1 MKTPVYKRLA
11 KLVLRYWT
19 YLLASSIAAL
29 AFVILNSFSI
39 WLTASLVNN
48 ILTDFDSISKEQIAW
63 SYADQLTLNERFKY
77 IANQL
82 ILQDSQLA
90 SLRRLC
96 LIIFSVFLFKNIFLY
111 IKNILVSYVQFS
123 LIVRVRNKLYR
134 HIHTLSM
141 SYFNRKKSGELA
153 SVMMNDVNV
162 MQNAFTTT
170 FQKLL
175 VEPLNI
181 LFFGAILFII
191 DWKLSLV
198 ALLTLPL
205 AGFLYIS
212 VGVSIRRKSKRI
224 QEKIASIMHIL
235 TEALYSIR
243 VIKAFA
249 TKHHEIQK
257 FEKEGNRYFHLLFR
271 RAKLNNLATPI
282 NEIIGVLIG
291 VILLWYGGM
300 QVIQSET
307 LTSEDFLR
315 FILVLFAML
324 APIKTLGTVNITI
337 QNSLAAAE
345 RVFLVLDSKPDIN
358 DKPNAKEIESFSE
371 EIKFDNVSFDYGGK
385 SATVLKNISFSIRK
399 GSVVALVGSS
409 GSGKSTIADLI
420 PRFYD
425 TTSGS
430 VKIDG
435 EDIRGFKILNLRKMM
450 GIVSQEVIL
459 FNDTVRNNI
468 SYGQPETKESDIIS
482 AAKSANAMEFIDSF
496 PEGLDT
502 LIGERGVKLSG
513 GQRQRLSLARAI
525 IKNPPVLILDEA
537 TSSLDSE
544 SEKLVQKA
552 IEQLM
557 KDRTVLVIA
566 HRLSTVKNA
575 DNIVVLEKGEIV
587 EMGKHETLIKKR
599 QTYHKLYT
607 NQFEIINGYQ

>member
-11 KLVLRYWT
+11 KLVLRYWP
-19 YLLASSIAAL
+19 YLLASSVAAL
-29 AFVILNSFSI
+29 AFVMLNSFSI

-48 ILTDFDSISKEQIAW
+48 ILTDFDSISKEHIAW
-63 SYADQLTLNERFKY
+63 SHADQLTLNERIKY

-82 ILQDSQLA
+82 ILQDSQLD

-123 LIVRVRNKLYR
+123 LIVRIRNRLYR
-134 HIHTLSM
+134 HIHALSM

-205 AGFLYIS
+205 AGFLYVS

-249 TKHHEIQK
+249 TKDHEIQK
-257 FEKEGNRYFHLLFR
+257 FETEGNRYFHLLFR

-300 QVIQSET
+300 QVIQTET

-345 RVFLVLDSKPDIN
+345 RVFKVIDSKPDIN
-358 DKPNAKEIESFSE
+358 DKPDAKEIESFSE
-371 EIKFDNVSFDYGGK
+371 EIRFDNVSFDYGEE
-385 SATVLKNISFSIRK
+385 SAPVLKKISFSISK

-409 GSGKSTIADLI
+409 GAGKSTIADLI

-430 VKIDG
+430 LKIDG
-435 EDIRGFKILNLRKMM
+435 EDIREYKLSNLRKMM

-459 FNDTVRNNI
+459 FNDTVKNNI

-482 AAKSANAMEFIDSF
+482 AAKSANAMEFIDSL

-502 LIGERGVKLSG
+502 VIGERGIKLSG
-513 GQRQRLSLARAI
+513 GQKQRLSIARAI

-544 SEKLVQKA
+544 SEKLVQQA

-557 KDRTVLVIA
+557 KDRTVLIIA
-566 HRLSTVKNA
+566 HRLSTVRNA
-575 DNIVVLEKGEIV
+575 DEIVVLEKGQVV
-587 EMGKHETLIKKR
+587 EMGNHETLIKKG

-607 NQFEIINGYQ
+607 NQFENN

>member
-11 KLVLRYWT
+11 KLVLRYWP
-19 YLLASSIAAL
+19 YLLGSSLAAL
-29 AFVILNSFSI
+29 VFVTLNSFSI

-48 ILTDFDSISKEQIAW
+48 ILNDFDSISMEQLAW
-63 SYADQLTLNERFKY
+63 AQADQLTLNERLKY

-96 LIIFSVFLFKNIFLY
+96 LIIFGVFLFKNIFLY

-123 LIVRVRNKLYR
+123 LIVRIRNMLYG

-141 SYFNRKKSGELA
+141 SYFNRKKSGELT
-153 SVMMNDVNV
+153 SIMMNDVNV
-162 MQNAFTTT
+162 MQDAFTTT

-181 LFFGAILFII
+181 LFFGTILFII

-205 AGFLYIS
+205 AGFLYVS

-235 TEALYSIR
+235 TEVLYSIR
-243 VIKAFA
+243 VIKAFV
-249 TKHHEIQK
+249 TKRYEIQK

-271 RAKLNNLATPI
+271 RAKLDNLATPI

-291 VILLWYGGM
+291 VVLLWYGGM
-300 QVIQSET
+300 QVIQTET

-345 RVFLVLDSKPDIN
+345 RVFNILDSKPDIN
-358 DKPNAKEIESFSE
+358 DKPDAKEIESFSE
-371 EIKFDNVSFDYGGK
+371 EIRFDNVSFDYGEE
-385 SATVLKNISFSIRK
+385 SAPVLKNVSFSISK

-409 GSGKSTIADLI
+409 GAGKSTIADLI

-425 TTSGS
+425 TTSGY

-435 EDIRGFKILNLRKMM
+435 EDIREIKLESLRRMM
-450 GIVSQEVIL
+450 GIVSQEIIL
-459 FNDTVRNNI
+459 FNDTVKQNI
-468 SYGQPETKESDIIS
+468 AYGQEEIKDSNIIS
-482 AAKSANAMEFIDSF
+482 AAKAANAMEFIEELPNGF
-496 PEGLDT
+496 DT
-502 LIGERGVKLSG
+502 IIGERGVKISG
-513 GQRQRLSLARAI
+513 GQKQRLSIARAI
-525 IKNPPVLILDEA
+525 IKNPSLLILDEA
-537 TSSLDSE
+537 TSSLDTE
-544 SEKLVQKA
+544 SEKLVQEA
-552 IEQLM
+552 IEKLM

-575 DNIVVLEKGEIV
+575 DNIIVLEQGKIIEKGNHV
-587 EMGKHETLIKKR
+587 ELIDKKGKYSE
-599 QTYHKLYT
+599 LYAV
-607 NQFEIINGYQ
+607 QFQNERKN

>member
-11 KLVLRYWT
+11 KLVLRYWP
-19 YLLASSIAAL
+19 YLLASSVAAL
-29 AFVILNSFSI
+29 AFVMLNSFSI

-63 SYADQLTLNERFKY
+63 SHADQLTLNERIKY

-82 ILQDSQLA
+82 ILQGSQLD

-123 LIVRVRNKLYR
+123 LIVRIRNSLYR
-134 HIHTLSM
+134 HIHALSM

-205 AGFLYIS
+205 AGFLYVS

-249 TKHHEIQK
+249 TKDHEIQK
-257 FEKEGNRYFHLLFR
+257 FETEGNRYFHLLFR

-300 QVIQSET
+300 QVIQMET

-345 RVFLVLDSKPDIN
+345 RVFKVIDSKPDIN
-358 DKPNAKEIESFSE
+358 DKPDAKEIESFSE
-371 EIKFDNVSFDYGGK
+371 EIRFDNVSFDYGEK
-385 SATVLKNISFSIRK
+385 SVPVLKNVSFSISK

-409 GSGKSTIADLI
+409 GAGKSTIADLI

-430 VKIDG
+430 VNIDG
-435 EDIRGFKILNLRKMM
+435 EDIREYKLSNLRKMM

-459 FNDTVRNNI
+459 FNDTVKNNI
-468 SYGQPETKESDIIS
+468 SYGQPETKETDIIS
-482 AAKSANAMEFIDSF
+482 AAKSANAMEFIDSL

-502 LIGERGVKLSG
+502 VIGERGIKLSG
-513 GQRQRLSLARAI
+513 GQKQRLSIARAI
-525 IKNPPVLILDEA
+525 IKNPSVLILDEA

-544 SEKLVQKA
+544 SEKLVQQA

-575 DNIVVLEKGEIV
+575 DEIIVLEKGQVV
-587 EMGKHETLIKKR
+587 EMGNHETLIKKG

-607 NQFEIINGYQ
+607 NQFENN

>member
-11 KLVLRYWT
+11 KLVLRYWP
-19 YLLASSIAAL
+19 YLLGSSLAAL
-29 AFVILNSFSI
+29 VFVTLNSFSI

-48 ILTDFDSISKEQIAW
+48 ILNDFDSISMEQLAW
-63 SYADQLTLNERFKY
+63 AQADQLTLNERLKY

-96 LIIFSVFLFKNIFLY
+96 LIIFGVFLFKNIFLY

-123 LIVRVRNKLYR
+123 LIVRIRNMLYG

-141 SYFNRKKSGELA
+141 SYFNRKKSGELT
-153 SVMMNDVNV
+153 SIMMNDVNV
-162 MQNAFTTT
+162 MQDAFTTT

-181 LFFGAILFII
+181 LFFGTILFII

-205 AGFLYIS
+205 AGFLYVS

-235 TEALYSIR
+235 TEVLYSIR
-243 VIKAFA
+243 VIKAFV
-249 TKHHEIQK
+249 TKRYEIQK

-271 RAKLNNLATPI
+271 RAKLDNLATPI

-291 VILLWYGGM
+291 VVLLWYGGM
-300 QVIQSET
+300 QVIQTET

-345 RVFLVLDSKPDIN
+345 RVFNILDSKPDIN
-358 DKPNAKEIESFSE
+358 DKPDAKEIESFSE
-371 EIKFDNVSFDYGGK
+371 EIRFDNVSFDYGEE
-385 SATVLKNISFSIRK
+385 SVPVLKNVSFSISK
-399 GSVVALVGSS
+399 GSVVALVGAS
-409 GSGKSTIADLI
+409 GAGKSTIADLI

-425 TTSGS
+425 TTSGY

-435 EDIRGFKILNLRKMM
+435 EDIREIKLESLRRMM
-450 GIVSQEVIL
+450 GVVSQEIIL
-459 FNDTVRNNI
+459 FNDTVKQNI
-468 SYGQPETKESDIIS
+468 AYGQEEIKDSNIIS
-482 AAKSANAMEFIDSF
+482 AAKAANAMEFIEELPNGF
-496 PEGLDT
+496 DT
-502 LIGERGVKLSG
+502 IIGERGVKISG
-513 GQRQRLSLARAI
+513 GQKQRLSIARAI
-525 IKNPPVLILDEA
+525 IKNPSLLILDEA
-537 TSSLDSE
+537 TSSLDTE
-544 SEKLVQKA
+544 SEKLVQEA
-552 IEQLM
+552 IEKLM

-575 DNIVVLEKGEIV
+575 DNIIVLEQGKIIEKGNHV
-587 EMGKHETLIKKR
+587 ELIDKKGKYSE
-599 QTYHKLYT
+599 LYAV
-607 NQFEIINGYQ
+607 QFQNEGKN

>member
-11 KLVLRYWT
+11 KLVLRYWP
-19 YLLASSIAAL
+19 YLLASSVAAL
-29 AFVILNSFSI
+29 AFVMLNSFSI

-63 SYADQLTLNERFKY
+63 SHADQLTLNGRIKY
-77 IANQL
+77 ITNQL
-82 ILQDSQLA
+82 ILQDSQLD

-123 LIVRVRNKLYR
+123 LIVRIRNRLYR

-141 SYFNRKKSGELA
+141 SYFNREKSGELA

-205 AGFLYIS
+205 AGFLYVS

-249 TKHHEIQK
+249 TKDHEIQK
-257 FEKEGNRYFHLLFR
+257 FETEGNRYFHLLFR

-300 QVIQSET
+300 QVIQTET
-307 LTSEDFLR
+307 LPSEDFLR

-345 RVFLVLDSKPDIN
+345 RVFKVIDSKPDIN
-358 DKPNAKEIESFSE
+358 DKPDAKEIESFSE
-371 EIKFDNVSFDYGGK
+371 EIRFDNVSFDYGEK
-385 SATVLKNISFSIRK
+385 SVPVLKNVSFSISK
-399 GSVVALVGSS
+399 GSVVALVGRS

-430 VKIDG
+430 LKIDG
-435 EDIRGFKILNLRKMM
+435 EDIREYKLSNLRKMM

-459 FNDTVRNNI
+459 FNDTVKNNI
-468 SYGQPETKESDIIS
+468 SYGQPETKETDIIS
-482 AAKSANAMEFIDSF
+482 AAKSANAMEFIDSL

-502 LIGERGVKLSG
+502 VIGERGIKLSG
-513 GQRQRLSLARAI
+513 GQKQRLSIARAI

-544 SEKLVQKA
+544 SEKLVQQA

-557 KDRTVLVIA
+557 KDRTVLIIA
-566 HRLSTVKNA
+566 HRLSTVRNA
-575 DNIVVLEKGEIV
+575 DEIVVLEKGQVV
-587 EMGKHETLIKKR
+587 EMGNHETLIKKG

-607 NQFEIINGYQ
+607 NQFENN

>member
-1 MKTPVYKRLA
+1 LA
-11 KLVLRYWT
+11 KLVLRYWP
-19 YLLASSIAAL
+19 YLLGSSLAAL
-29 AFVILNSFSI
+29 VFVTLNSFSI

-48 ILTDFDSISKEQIAW
+48 ILNDFDSISREQLAW
-63 SYADQLTLNERFKY
+63 AQADQLTLNERLKY

-96 LIIFSVFLFKNIFLY
+96 LIIFGVFLFKNIFLY

-123 LIVRVRNKLYR
+123 LIVRIRNMLYG

-141 SYFNRKKSGELA
+141 SYFNRKKSGELT
-153 SVMMNDVNV
+153 SIMMNDVNV
-162 MQNAFTTT
+162 MQDAFTTT

-181 LFFGAILFII
+181 LFFGTILFII
-191 DWKLSLV
+191 DWKLPLV

-205 AGFLYIS
+205 AGFLYVS

-235 TEALYSIR
+235 TEVLYSIR
-243 VIKAFA
+243 VIKAFV
-249 TKHHEIQK
+249 TKRYEIQK

-271 RAKLNNLATPI
+271 RAKLDNLATPI

-291 VILLWYGGM
+291 VVLLWYGGM
-300 QVIQSET
+300 QVIQTET

-345 RVFLVLDSKPDIN
+345 RVFNILDSKPDIN
-358 DKPNAKEIESFSE
+358 DKPDAKEIESFSE
-371 EIKFDNVSFDYGGK
+371 EIRFDNVSFDYGEE
-385 SATVLKNISFSIRK
+385 SAPVLKNVSFSISK

-409 GSGKSTIADLI
+409 GAGKSTIADLI

-425 TTSGS
+425 TTSGY

-435 EDIRGFKILNLRKMM
+435 EDIREIKLESLRRMM
-450 GIVSQEVIL
+450 GIVSQEIIL
-459 FNDTVRNNI
+459 FNDTVKQNI
-468 SYGQPETKESDIIS
+468 AYGQEEIKDSNIIS
-482 AAKSANAMEFIDSF
+482 AAKAANAMEFIEEL
-496 PEGLDT
+496 PNGLDT
-502 LIGERGVKLSG
+502 IIGERGVKISG
-513 GQRQRLSLARAI
+513 GQKQRLSIARAI
-525 IKNPPVLILDEA
+525 IKNPPLLILDEA
-537 TSSLDSE
+537 TSSLDTE
-544 SEKLVQKA
+544 SEKLVQEA
-552 IEQLM
+552 IEKLM

-575 DNIVVLEKGEIV
+575 DNIIVLEQGKIIEKGNHV
-587 EMGKHETLIKKR
+587 ELIDKKGKYSE
-599 QTYHKLYT
+599 LYAV
-607 NQFEIINGYQ
+607 QFQNERKN

>member
-11 KLVLRYWT
+11 KLVLWYWP
-19 YLLASSIAAL
+19 YLLGSSVAAL
-29 AFVILNSFSI
+29 VFVTLNSFSI

-48 ILTDFDSISKEQIAW
+48 ILNDFDSISREQLAW
-63 SYADQLTLNERFKY
+63 VQADQLTLNERLKY

-96 LIIFSVFLFKNIFLY
+96 LIIFGVFLFKNIFLY

-123 LIVRVRNKLYR
+123 LIVRIRNMLYG

-141 SYFNRKKSGELA
+141 SYFNRKKSGELT
-153 SVMMNDVNV
+153 SIMMNDVNV
-162 MQNAFTTT
+162 MQDAFTTT
-170 FQKLL
+170 FKRIL

-181 LFFGAILFII
+181 LFFGTMLFII

-205 AGFLYIS
+205 AGFLYVS

-235 TEALYSIR
+235 TEVLYSIR
-243 VIKAFA
+243 VIKAFV
-249 TKHHEIQK
+249 TKRYEIQK

-271 RAKLNNLATPI
+271 RAKLDNLATPI

-291 VILLWYGGM
+291 VVLLWYGGM
-300 QVIQSET
+300 QVIQTET

-345 RVFLVLDSKPDIN
+345 RVFNILDSKPDIN
-358 DKPNAKEIESFSE
+358 DKPDAKGIESFSE
-371 EIKFDNVSFDYGGK
+371 EIRFDNVSFDYGEE
-385 SATVLKNISFSIRK
+385 SAPVLKNVSFSISK
-399 GSVVALVGSS
+399 GSVVALVGAS
-409 GSGKSTIADLI
+409 GAGKSTIADLI

-435 EDIRGFKILNLRKMM
+435 NDIKEFKISSLRKML
-450 GIVSQEVIL
+450 GIVSQDVIL

-468 SYGQPETKESDIIS
+468 SYGQPELKESNIIS
-482 AAKSANAMEFIDSF
+482 AAKSSNAIEFIDSF

-502 LIGERGVKLSG
+502 VIGEKGVTLSG
-513 GQRQRLSLARAI
+513 GQKQRLSIARAI

-537 TSSLDSE
+537 TSSLDTE
-544 SEKLVQKA
+544 SEKLVQQA

-566 HRLSTVKNA
+566 HRLSTVVNA
-575 DNIVVLEKGEIV
+575 DKIVVLKDGKIV
-587 EMGKHETLIKKR
+587 EIGTHNELLR
-599 QTYHKLYT
+599 QKGQYRKLYDI
-607 NQFEIINGYQ
+607 QFNK

>member
-11 KLVLRYWT
+11 KLVLRYWP
-19 YLLASSIAAL
+19 YLLGSSLAAL
-29 AFVILNSFSI
+29 VFVTLNSFSI

-48 ILTDFDSISKEQIAW
+48 ILNDFDSISREQLAW
-63 SYADQLTLNERFKY
+63 AQADQLTLNERLKY

-96 LIIFSVFLFKNIFLY
+96 LIIFGVFLFKNIFLY

-123 LIVRVRNKLYR
+123 LIVRIRNMLYG

-141 SYFNRKKSGELA
+141 SYFNRKKSGELT
-153 SVMMNDVNV
+153 SIMMNDVNV
-162 MQNAFTTT
+162 MQDAFTTT

-181 LFFGAILFII
+181 LFFGTILFII

-205 AGFLYIS
+205 AGFLYVS

-235 TEALYSIR
+235 TEVLYSIR
-243 VIKAFA
+243 VIKAFV
-249 TKHHEIQK
+249 TKRYEIQK

-271 RAKLNNLATPI
+271 RAKLDNLATPI

-291 VILLWYGGM
+291 VVLLWYGGM
-300 QVIQSET
+300 QVIQTET

-315 FILVLFAML
+315 FILILFAML
-324 APIKTLGTVNITI
+324 APIKALGMVNITI

-345 RVFLVLDSKPDIN
+345 RVFNILDSKPDVN
-358 DKPNAKEIESFSE
+358 DKPDAKEIESFSE
-371 EIKFDNVSFDYGGK
+371 EIRFDNVSFDYGEE
-385 SATVLKNISFSIRK
+385 SAPVLKNVSFSISK
-399 GSVVALVGSS
+399 GSVVALVGAS
-409 GSGKSTIADLI
+409 GAGKSTIADLI

-425 TTSGS
+425 TTSGY

-435 EDIRGFKILNLRKMM
+435 EDIREIKLESLRRMM
-450 GIVSQEVIL
+450 GIVSQEIIL
-459 FNDTVRNNI
+459 FNDTVKQNI
-468 SYGQPETKESDIIS
+468 AYGQEEIKDSNIIS
-482 AAKSANAMEFIDSF
+482 AAKAANAMGFIEEL
-496 PEGLDT
+496 PNGLDT
-502 LIGERGVKLSG
+502 IIGERGVKISG
-513 GQRQRLSLARAI
+513 GQKQRLSIARAI
-525 IKNPPVLILDEA
+525 IKNPPLLILDEA
-537 TSSLDSE
+537 TSSLDTE
-544 SEKLVQKA
+544 SEKLVQEA
-552 IEQLM
+552 IEKLM

-575 DNIVVLEKGEIV
+575 DNIIVLEQGKIIEKGNHV
-587 EMGKHETLIKKR
+587 ELIDKKGKYSE
-599 QTYHKLYT
+599 LYAV
-607 NQFEIINGYQ
+607 QFQNERKN

>member
-11 KLVLRYWT
+11 KLVLRYWP
-19 YLLASSIAAL
+19 YLLASSVAAL
-29 AFVILNSFSI
+29 AFVMLNSFSI

-48 ILTDFDSISKEQIAW
+48 ILTDFDSISKEQITW
-63 SYADQLTLNERFKY
+63 SNADQLTLNERFKY

-82 ILQDSQLA
+82 ILQGSQLD

-123 LIVRVRNKLYR
+123 LIVRIRNRLYR
-134 HIHTLSM
+134 HIHALSM

-205 AGFLYIS
+205 AGFLYVS

-257 FEKEGNRYFHLLFR
+257 FETEGNRYFHLLFR

-300 QVIQSET
+300 QVIQMET

-324 APIKTLGTVNITI
+324 SPIKTLGTVNITI

-345 RVFLVLDSKPDIN
+345 RVFKVIDSKPDIN
-358 DKPNAKEIESFSE
+358 DKPDAKEIESFSE
-371 EIKFDNVSFDYGGK
+371 EIRFDNVSFDYGEK
-385 SATVLKNISFSIRK
+385 SVPVLKNVSFSISK

-409 GSGKSTIADLI
+409 GAGKSTIADLI

-435 EDIRGFKILNLRKMM
+435 DNIKEFKLSNLRKMM
-450 GIVSQEVIL
+450 GIVNQEVIL
-459 FNDTVRNNI
+459 FNDTVRQNI
-468 SYGQPETKESDIIS
+468 AYGQEEIKHTDIIS
-482 AAKSANAMEFIDSF
+482 ADKAANAIGFIEEL
-496 PEGLDT
+496 PNGLDT
-502 LIGERGVKLSG
+502 IIGERGVKISG
-513 GQRQRLSLARAI
+513 GQKQRLSIARAI
-525 IKNPPVLILDEA
+525 IKNPPLLILDEA
-537 TSSLDSE
+537 TSSLDTE
-544 SEKLVQKA
+544 SEKLVQEALK
-552 IEQLM
+552 ELM
-557 KDRTVLVIA
+557 IGRTVLVIA
-566 HRLSTVKNA
+566 HRLSTVQSA
-575 DNIVVLEKGEIV
+575 DQIIVLERGRIV
-587 EMGKHETLIKKR
+587 EEGSHKELLSLNGKYAEF
-599 QTYHKLYT
+599 YDV
-607 NQFEIINGYQ
+607 QFQIS

>member
-11 KLVLRYWT
+11 KLVLRYWP
-19 YLLASSIAAL
+19 YLLASSVAAL
-29 AFVILNSFSI
+29 AFVMLNSFSI

-63 SYADQLTLNERFKY
+63 SHADQLTLNGRIKY
-77 IANQL
+77 ITNQL
-82 ILQDSQLA
+82 ILQDSQLD

-123 LIVRVRNKLYR
+123 LIVRIRNRLYR

-205 AGFLYIS
+205 AGFLYVS

-257 FEKEGNRYFHLLFR
+257 FETEGNRYFHLLFR

-300 QVIQSET
+300 QVIQTET

-345 RVFLVLDSKPDIN
+345 RVFKVIDSKPDIN
-358 DKPNAKEIESFSE
+358 DKPGAKEIESFSE
-371 EIKFDNVSFDYGGK
+371 EIRFDNVSFDYGEK
-385 SATVLKNISFSIRK
+385 SVPVLKNVSFSISK

-409 GSGKSTIADLI
+409 GAGKSTIADLI

-430 VKIDG
+430 LKIDG
-435 EDIRGFKILNLRKMM
+435 EDIREYKLSNLRKMM

-459 FNDTVRNNI
+459 FNDTVKNNI
-468 SYGQPETKESDIIS
+468 SYGQPETKETDIIS
-482 AAKSANAMEFIDSF
+482 AAKSANAMEFIDSL

-502 LIGERGVKLSG
+502 VIGERGIKLSG
-513 GQRQRLSLARAI
+513 GQKQRLSIARAI

-544 SEKLVQKA
+544 SEKLVQQA

-557 KDRTVLVIA
+557 KDRTVLIIA
-566 HRLSTVKNA
+566 HRLSTVRNA
-575 DNIVVLEKGEIV
+575 DEIVVLEKGQVV
-587 EMGKHETLIKKR
+587 EMGNHETLIKKG

-607 NQFEIINGYQ
+607 NQFENN

>member
-11 KLVLRYWT
+11 KLVLRYWP
-19 YLLASSIAAL
+19 YLLASSVAAL
-29 AFVILNSFSI
+29 AFVMLNSFSI

-63 SYADQLTLNERFKY
+63 SHADQLTLNERIKY

-82 ILQDSQLA
+82 ILQGSQLD

-123 LIVRVRNKLYR
+123 LIVRIRNRLYR
-134 HIHTLSM
+134 HIHALSM

-205 AGFLYIS
+205 AGFLYVS

-257 FEKEGNRYFHLLFR
+257 FETEGNRYFHLLFR

-300 QVIQSET
+300 QVIQTET

-345 RVFLVLDSKPDIN
+345 RVFKVIDSKPDIN
-358 DKPNAKEIESFSE
+358 DKPDAKEIESFSE
-371 EIKFDNVSFDYGGK
+371 EIRFDNVSFDYGEK
-385 SATVLKNISFSIRK
+385 SVPVLKNVSFSISK
-399 GSVVALVGSS
+399 GSVVALVGRS
-409 GSGKSTIADLI
+409 GAGKSTIADLI

-430 VKIDG
+430 LKIDG
-435 EDIRGFKILNLRKMM
+435 EDIREYKLSNLRKMM

-459 FNDTVRNNI
+459 FNDTVKNNI
-468 SYGQPETKESDIIS
+468 SYGQPETKETDIIS
-482 AAKSANAMEFIDSF
+482 AAKSANAMEFIDSL

-502 LIGERGVKLSG
+502 VIGERGIKLSG
-513 GQRQRLSLARAI
+513 GQKQRLSIARAI

-544 SEKLVQKA
+544 SEKLVQQA

-575 DNIVVLEKGEIV
+575 DEIIVLEKGQVV
-587 EMGKHETLIKKR
+587 EMGNHETLIKKG

-607 NQFEIINGYQ
+607 NQFENN

>member
-11 KLVLRYWT
+11 KLVLRYWP
-19 YLLASSIAAL
+19 YLLASSVAAL
-29 AFVILNSFSI
+29 AFVMLNSFSI

-63 SYADQLTLNERFKY
+63 SHADQLTLNERFKY

-82 ILQDSQLA
+82 ILQGSQLD

-123 LIVRVRNKLYR
+123 LIVRIRNRLYM
-134 HIHTLSM
+134 HIHALSM
-141 SYFNRKKSGELA
+141 SYFNRIKSGELA

-198 ALLTLPL
+198 ALLILPL
-205 AGFLYIS
+205 AGFLYVS

-257 FEKEGNRYFHLLFR
+257 FETEGNRYFHLLFR

-300 QVIQSET
+300 QVIQTQT

-315 FILVLFAML
+315 FIFMLFAML
-324 APIKTLGTVNITI
+324 APIKTLGMVNITI
-337 QNSLAAAE
+337 QNSLAAAD
-345 RVFLVLDSKPDIN
+345 RVFKVIDSKPDIN
-358 DKPNAKEIESFSE
+358 DKPDAKEIESFSE
-371 EIKFDNVSFDYGGK
+371 EIRFDNVSFDYGEK
-385 SATVLKNISFSIRK
+385 SVPVLKNVSFSISK

-409 GSGKSTIADLI
+409 GAGKSTIADLI

-430 VKIDG
+430 LKIDG
-435 EDIRGFKILNLRKMM
+435 EDIKEYKLSNLRKMM

-459 FNDTVRNNI
+459 FNDTVKNNI
-468 SYGQPETKESDIIS
+468 SYGQPETKEIDIIS
-482 AAKSANAMEFIDSF
+482 AAKSANAMEFIDSL

-502 LIGERGVKLSG
+502 VIGERGIKLSG
-513 GQRQRLSLARAI
+513 GQKQRLSIARAI

-544 SEKLVQKA
+544 SEKLVQQA

-575 DNIVVLEKGEIV
+575 DEIIVLEKGQVV
-587 EMGKHETLIKKR
+587 EMGNHETLIKKG

-607 NQFEIINGYQ
+607 NQFENN

>member
-11 KLVLRYWT
+11 KLVLRYWP
-19 YLLASSIAAL
+19 YLLASSAAAL
-29 AFVILNSFSI
+29 IFVILNVLSI
-39 WLTASLVNN
+39 WLTASLINN
-48 ILTDFDSISKEQIAW
+48 ILTDFDSISREQLSWAQT
-63 SYADQLTLNERFKY
+63 DQLTLNERLKY

-90 SLRRLC
+90 SLRQLC
-96 LIIFSVFLFKNIFLY
+96 LIIFGVFLFKNIFLY
-111 IKNILVSYVQFS
+111 IKNVLVSYVQFS
-123 LIVRVRNKLYR
+123 LIVRIRNKLYR

-170 FQKLL
+170 FQKIL
-175 VEPLNI
+175 VEPINI
-181 LFFGAILFII
+181 LFFGVSLFII

-198 ALLTLPL
+198 ALMTLPL

-212 VGVSIRRKSKRI
+212 IGVSIRRKSKRI

-235 TEALYSIR
+235 TEVLYSIR

-249 TKHHEIQK
+249 TKRYEIKK
-257 FEKEGNRYFHLLFR
+257 FESEGKRYFRLLFR
-271 RAKLNNLATPI
+271 RAKLKNLATPI
-282 NEIIGVLIG
+282 NEIIGVIIG
-291 VILLWYGGM
+291 VVLLWYGGM
-300 QVIQSET
+300 QVIQTEI

-315 FILVLFAML
+315 FILMLFAML

-337 QNSLAAAE
+337 QNSLAAAD
-345 RVFLVLDSKPDIN
+345 RVFIILDSNPEIN
-358 DKPNAKEIESFSE
+358 DKPNAKEIKSFSE
-371 EIKFDNVSFDYGGK
+371 EIRFDNVSFDYGK
-385 SATVLKNISFSIRK
+385 NSVPVLKNVSFSIPK
-399 GSVVALVGSS
+399 GSVVALVGAS
-409 GSGKSTIADLI
+409 GSGKSTVADLI

-435 EDIRGFKILNLRKMM
+435 EDIREIKLESLRRMM
-450 GIVSQEVIL
+450 GIVSQEVVL
-459 FNDTVRNNI
+459 FNDTVRYNI
-468 SYGQPETKESDIIS
+468 SYGQPETKDNDIIF
-482 AAKSANAMEFIDSF
+482 AAKSANAMEFIDSL

-502 LIGERGVKLSG
+502 VIGERGVKLSG
-513 GQRQRLSLARAI
+513 GQKQRLSIARAI
-525 IKNPPVLILDEA
+525 IKNPPFLILDEA

-544 SEKLVQKA
+544 SEKLVQHA
-552 IEQLM
+552 IDQLM

-575 DNIVVLEKGEIV
+575 DDIVVLEKGEII
-587 EMGKHETLIKKR
+587 ERGTHNTLI
-599 QTYHKLYT
+599 QEDGLYRHLY
-607 NQFEIINGYQ
+607 NIQFN

>member
-11 KLVLRYWT
+11 KLVLRYWP
-19 YLLASSIAAL
+19 YLLGSSLAAL
-29 AFVILNSFSI
+29 VFVTLNSFSI

-48 ILTDFDSISKEQIAW
+48 ILNDFDSISREQLAW
-63 SYADQLTLNERFKY
+63 AQADQLTLNERLKY

-96 LIIFSVFLFKNIFLY
+96 LIIFGVFLFKNIFLY

-123 LIVRVRNKLYR
+123 LIVRIRNMLYR

-141 SYFNRKKSGELA
+141 SYFNRKKSGELT
-153 SVMMNDVNV
+153 SIMMNDVNV
-162 MQNAFTTT
+162 MQEAFTTT

-181 LFFGAILFII
+181 LFFGTILFII
-191 DWKLSLV
+191 DWKLSSV
-198 ALLTLPL
+198 ALLILPL
-205 AGFLYIS
+205 AGFLYVS

-235 TEALYSIR
+235 TEVLYSIR
-243 VIKAFA
+243 VIKAFV
-249 TKHHEIQK
+249 TKRYEIQK
-257 FEKEGNRYFHLLFR
+257 FEKEGSRYFYLLFR
-271 RAKLNNLATPI
+271 RAKLDNLATPI

-291 VILLWYGGM
+291 VVLLWYGGM
-300 QVIQSET
+300 QVIQTET

-345 RVFLVLDSKPDIN
+345 RVFNILDSKPDIN
-358 DKPNAKEIESFSE
+358 DKPDAKEIESFSE
-371 EIKFDNVSFDYGGK
+371 EIRFDNVSFDYGEE
-385 SATVLKNISFSIRK
+385 SAPVLKNVSFSISK
-399 GSVVALVGSS
+399 GSVVALVGAS
-409 GSGKSTIADLI
+409 GAGKSTIADLI

-425 TTSGS
+425 TTSGY

-435 EDIRGFKILNLRKMM
+435 EDIRKIKLESLRRMM
-450 GIVSQEVIL
+450 GVVSQEIIL
-459 FNDTVRNNI
+459 FNDTVKQNI
-468 SYGQPETKESDIIS
+468 AYGQEEIKDSNIIS
-482 AAKSANAMEFIDSF
+482 AAKAANAMEFIEELPNGF
-496 PEGLDT
+496 DT
-502 LIGERGVKLSG
+502 IIGERGVKISG
-513 GQRQRLSLARAI
+513 GQKQRLSIARAI
-525 IKNPPVLILDEA
+525 IKNPPLLILDEA
-537 TSSLDSE
+537 TSSLDTE
-544 SEKLVQKA
+544 SEKLVQEA
-552 IEQLM
+552 IEKLM

-575 DNIVVLEKGEIV
+575 DNIIVLEQGKIIEKGNHV
-587 EMGKHETLIKKR
+587 ELIDKKGKYSE
-599 QTYHKLYT
+599 LYAV
-607 NQFEIINGYQ
+607 QFQNERKN

>member
-11 KLVLRYWT
+11 KLVLWYWP
-19 YLLASSIAAL
+19 YLLGSSVAAL
-29 AFVILNSFSI
+29 VFVTLNSFSI

-48 ILTDFDSISKEQIAW
+48 ILNDFDSISREQLAW
-63 SYADQLTLNERFKY
+63 VQADQLTLNERLKY

-96 LIIFSVFLFKNIFLY
+96 LIIFGVFLFKNIFLY

-123 LIVRVRNKLYR
+123 LIVRIRNMLYG

-141 SYFNRKKSGELA
+141 SYFNRKKSGELT
-153 SVMMNDVNV
+153 SIMMNDVNV
-162 MQNAFTTT
+162 MQDAFTTT
-170 FQKLL
+170 FKRIL

-181 LFFGAILFII
+181 LFFGTMLFII

-205 AGFLYIS
+205 AGFLYVS

-235 TEALYSIR
+235 TEVLYSIR
-243 VIKAFA
+243 VIKAFV
-249 TKHHEIQK
+249 TKRYEIQK

-271 RAKLNNLATPI
+271 RAKLDNLATPI

-291 VILLWYGGM
+291 VVLLWYGGM
-300 QVIQSET
+300 QVIQTET

-345 RVFLVLDSKPDIN
+345 RVFNILDSKPDIN
-358 DKPNAKEIESFSE
+358 DKPDAKEIESFSE
-371 EIKFDNVSFDYGGK
+371 EIRFDNVSFNYGENSGPI
-385 SATVLKNISFSIRK
+385 LKNVSFSIPK
-399 GSVVALVGSS
+399 GLVVALVGSS
-409 GSGKSTIADLI
+409 GAGKSTIADLI

-425 TTSGS
+425 TTSGY

-435 EDIRGFKILNLRKMM
+435 EDIREIKLESLRRMM

-459 FNDTVRNNI
+459 FNDTVKQNI
-468 SYGQPETKESDIIS
+468 AYGQEGIKDSNIIS
-482 AAKSANAMEFIDSF
+482 AAKAANAMGFIEEL
-496 PEGLDT
+496 PNGLDT
-502 LIGERGVKLSG
+502 IIGERGVKISG
-513 GQRQRLSLARAI
+513 GQKQRLSIARAI
-525 IKNPPVLILDEA
+525 IKNPPLLILDEA
-537 TSSLDSE
+537 TSSLDTE
-544 SEKLVQKA
+544 SEKLVQEALKD
-552 IEQLM
+552 LM
-557 KDRTVLVIA
+557 IGRTVLVIA
-566 HRLSTVKNA
+566 HRLSTVQSA
-575 DNIVVLEKGEIV
+575 DKIIVLERGRIIEDGSHKELLSLN
-587 EMGKHETLIKKR
+587 GKYAKF
-599 QTYHKLYT
+599 YDV
-607 NQFEIINGYQ
+607 QFQIS

>member
-11 KLVLRYWT
+11 KLVLRYWP
-19 YLLASSIAAL
+19 YLLGSSLAAL
-29 AFVILNSFSI
+29 VFVTLNSFSI

-48 ILTDFDSISKEQIAW
+48 ILNDFDSISMEQLAW
-63 SYADQLTLNERFKY
+63 AQADQLTLNERLKY

-96 LIIFSVFLFKNIFLY
+96 LIIFGVFLFKNIFLY
-111 IKNILVSYVQFS
+111 IKNIFVSYVQFS
-123 LIVRVRNKLYR
+123 LIVRIRNMLYR

-141 SYFNRKKSGELA
+141 SYFNRKKSGELT
-153 SVMMNDVNV
+153 SIMMNDVNV
-162 MQNAFTTT
+162 MQDAFTTT

-181 LFFGAILFII
+181 LFFGTILFII

-198 ALLTLPL
+198 ALLILPL
-205 AGFLYIS
+205 AGFLYVS

-235 TEALYSIR
+235 TEVLYSIR
-243 VIKAFA
+243 VIKAFV
-249 TKHHEIQK
+249 TKRYEIQK

-271 RAKLNNLATPI
+271 RAKLDNLATPI

-291 VILLWYGGM
+291 VVLLWYGGM
-300 QVIQSET
+300 QVIQTET

-345 RVFLVLDSKPDIN
+345 RVFNILDSKPDIN
-358 DKPNAKEIESFSE
+358 DKPDAKEIESFSE
-371 EIKFDNVSFDYGGK
+371 EIRFDNVSFDYGEE
-385 SATVLKNISFSIRK
+385 SAPVLKNVSFSISK
-399 GSVVALVGSS
+399 GSVVALVGAS
-409 GSGKSTIADLI
+409 GAGKSTIADLI

-425 TTSGS
+425 TTSGY

-435 EDIRGFKILNLRKMM
+435 EDIREIKLESLRRMM
-450 GIVSQEVIL
+450 GVVSQEIIL
-459 FNDTVRNNI
+459 FNDTVKQNI
-468 SYGQPETKESDIIS
+468 AYGQEEIKDSNIIS
-482 AAKSANAMEFIDSF
+482 AAKAANVMEFIEELPNGF
-496 PEGLDT
+496 DT
-502 LIGERGVKLSG
+502 IIGERGVKISG
-513 GQRQRLSLARAI
+513 GQKQRLSIARAI
-525 IKNPPVLILDEA
+525 IKNPSLLILDEA
-537 TSSLDSE
+537 TSSLDTE
-544 SEKLVQKA
+544 SEKLVQEA
-552 IEQLM
+552 IEKLM

-575 DNIVVLEKGEIV
+575 DNIIVLEQGKIIEKGNHV
-587 EMGKHETLIKKR
+587 ELIDKKGKYSE
-599 QTYHKLYT
+599 LYAV
-607 NQFEIINGYQ
+607 QFQNEGKN

>member
-11 KLVLRYWT
+11 KLVLRYWP
-19 YLLASSIAAL
+19 YLLGSSLAAL
-29 AFVILNSFSI
+29 VFVTLNSFSI

-48 ILTDFDSISKEQIAW
+48 ILNDFDSISMEQLAW
-63 SYADQLTLNERFKY
+63 AQADQLTLNERLKY

-96 LIIFSVFLFKNIFLY
+96 LIIFGVFLFKNIFLY

-123 LIVRVRNKLYR
+123 LIVRIRNMLYG

-141 SYFNRKKSGELA
+141 SYFNRKKSGELT
-153 SVMMNDVNV
+153 SIMMNDVNV
-162 MQNAFTTT
+162 MQDAFTTT

-175 VEPLNI
+175 VEPLII
-181 LFFGAILFII
+181 LFFGTILFII

-205 AGFLYIS
+205 AGFLYVS

-235 TEALYSIR
+235 TEVLYSIR
-243 VIKAFA
+243 VIKAFV
-249 TKHHEIQK
+249 TKRYEIQK

-271 RAKLNNLATPI
+271 RAKLDNLATPI

-291 VILLWYGGM
+291 VVLLWYGGM
-300 QVIQSET
+300 QVIQTET

-345 RVFLVLDSKPDIN
+345 RVFNILDSKPDIN
-358 DKPNAKEIESFSE
+358 DKPDAKEIESFSE
-371 EIKFDNVSFDYGGK
+371 EIRFDNVSFDYGEE
-385 SATVLKNISFSIRK
+385 SVPVLKNVSFSISK
-399 GSVVALVGSS
+399 GSVVALVGAS
-409 GSGKSTIADLI
+409 GAGKSTIADLI

-425 TTSGS
+425 TTSGY

-435 EDIRGFKILNLRKMM
+435 EDIREIKLESLRRMM
-450 GIVSQEVIL
+450 GIVSQEIIL
-459 FNDTVRNNI
+459 FNDTVKQNI
-468 SYGQPETKESDIIS
+468 AYGQEEIKDSNIIS
-482 AAKSANAMEFIDSF
+482 AAKAANAMEFIEELPNGF
-496 PEGLDT
+496 DT
-502 LIGERGVKLSG
+502 IIGERGVKISG
-513 GQRQRLSLARAI
+513 GQKQRLSIARAI
-525 IKNPPVLILDEA
+525 IKNPPLLILDEA
-537 TSSLDSE
+537 TSSLDTE
-544 SEKLVQKA
+544 SEKLVQEA
-552 IEQLM
+552 IEKLM

-575 DNIVVLEKGEIV
+575 DNIIVLEQGKIIEKGNHV
-587 EMGKHETLIKKR
+587 ELIDKKGKYSE
-599 QTYHKLYT
+599 LYAV
-607 NQFEIINGYQ
+607 QFQNEGKN

>member
-11 KLVLRYWT
+11 RLVLRYWP
-19 YLLASSIAAL
+19 YLLVSTIAAI
-29 AFVILNSFSI
+29 AFVALNTFSI
-39 WLTASLVNN
+39 SLIASLVNN
-48 ILTDFDSISKEQIAW
+48 ILTDFDSIIKEQLIWAQ
-63 SYADQLTLNERFKY
+63 AEQLTLNEKLKFLTNK
-77 IANQL
+77 I
-82 ILQDSQLA
+82 ILQDSQLG
-90 SLRRLC
+90 SLKRLC
-96 LIIFSVFLFKNIFLY
+96 LVIFGVFLLKNIFLY
-111 IKNILVSYVQFS
+111 IKNIMVSYVQFS
-123 LIVRVRNKLYR
+123 LIVNIRNKLYG

-141 SYFNRKKSGELA
+141 SYFNRKKSGELT

-162 MQNAFTTT
+162 MQDAFTTT
-170 FQKLL
+170 FRKIL
-175 VEPLNI
+175 VAPINI
-181 LFFGAILFII
+181 LFFGTYLFII

-205 AGFLYIS
+205 AGFLYVS

-249 TKHHEIQK
+249 TTHHEIQK
-257 FEKEGNRYFHLLFR
+257 FEAEGNRYFYLLFR

-282 NEIIGVLIG
+282 NETIGVLIG

-300 QVIQSET
+300 QVIQTET

-315 FILVLFAML
+315 FILMLFAML
-324 APIKTLGTVNITI
+324 APIKTLGTVNIAI

-345 RVFLVLDSKPDIN
+345 RVFKVLDSKPDIN
-358 DKPNAKEIESFSE
+358 DKPDAKEIESFSE
-371 EIKFDNVSFDYGGK
+371 EFRFDNVSFDYGEE
-385 SATVLKNISFSIRK
+385 SIPVLKNISFSIPK

-409 GSGKSTIADLI
+409 GAGKSTIADLI

-435 EDIRGFKILNLRKMM
+435 EDIREYKISNLRKMM

-468 SYGQPETKESDIIS
+468 SYGQPETKENDIIS
-482 AAKSANAMEFIDSF
+482 AAKSANAMEFIDF
-496 PEGLDT
+496 LPEGLDT
-502 LIGERGVKLSG
+502 IIGERGVKLSG
-513 GQRQRLSLARAI
+513 GQKQRLSIARAI
-525 IKNPPVLILDEA
+525 IKNPPVLVLDEA
-537 TSSLDSE
+537 TSSLDTE
-544 SEKLVQKA
+544 SEKLVQQA

-575 DNIVVLEKGEIV
+575 DDIVVLEKGEII
-587 EMGKHETLIKKR
+587 ERGTHNTLI
-599 QTYHKLYT
+599 HKDGLYSYLY
-607 NQFEIINGYQ
+607 NIQFN

>member
-11 KLVLRYWT
+11 KLVLRYWP
-19 YLLASSIAAL
+19 YLLASSVAAL
-29 AFVILNSFSI
+29 AFVMLNSFSI

-63 SYADQLTLNERFKY
+63 SHADQLTLNERFKY

-82 ILQDSQLA
+82 ILQGSQLD

-123 LIVRVRNKLYR
+123 LIVRIRNRLYR

-141 SYFNRKKSGELA
+141 SYFNRKKSGKLA

-205 AGFLYIS
+205 AGFLYVS

-249 TKHHEIQK
+249 TKDHEIQK
-257 FEKEGNRYFHLLFR
+257 FETEGNRYFHLLFR

-300 QVIQSET
+300 QVIQTET

-345 RVFLVLDSKPDIN
+345 RVFKVIDSKPDIN
-358 DKPNAKEIESFSE
+358 DKPGAKEIESFSE
-371 EIKFDNVSFDYGGK
+371 EIRFDNVSFDYGEK
-385 SATVLKNISFSIRK
+385 SVPVLKNVSFSISK

-409 GSGKSTIADLI
+409 GAGKSTIADLI

-430 VKIDG
+430 LKIDG
-435 EDIRGFKILNLRKMM
+435 EDIREYKLSNLRKMM

-459 FNDTVRNNI
+459 FNDTVKNNI
-468 SYGQPETKESDIIS
+468 SYGQPETKETDIIS
-482 AAKSANAMEFIDSF
+482 AAKSANAMEFIDSL

-502 LIGERGVKLSG
+502 VIGERGIKLSG
-513 GQRQRLSLARAI
+513 GQKQRLSIARAI

-544 SEKLVQKA
+544 SEKLVQQA

-557 KDRTVLVIA
+557 KDRTVLIIA
-566 HRLSTVKNA
+566 HRLSTVRNV
-575 DNIVVLEKGEIV
+575 DEIIVLEKGQVV
-587 EMGKHETLIKKR
+587 EMGNHETLIKKG

-607 NQFEIINGYQ
+607 NQFENN

>member
-11 KLVLRYWT
+11 KLVLRYWP
-19 YLLASSIAAL
+19 YLLASSVAAL
-29 AFVILNSFSI
+29 AFVMLNSFSI

-63 SYADQLTLNERFKY
+63 SHADQLTLNERIKY

-82 ILQDSQLA
+82 ILQGSQLD

-123 LIVRVRNKLYR
+123 LIVRIRNRLYR
-134 HIHTLSM
+134 HIHALSM

-205 AGFLYIS
+205 AGFLYVS

-257 FEKEGNRYFHLLFR
+257 FETEGNRYFHLLFR

-300 QVIQSET
+300 QVIQTET

-345 RVFLVLDSKPDIN
+345 RVFKVLDSKPDIN
-358 DKPNAKEIESFSE
+358 DKPDAKEIESFSE
-371 EIKFDNVSFDYGGK
+371 EIRFDNVSFDYGEK
-385 SATVLKNISFSIRK
+385 SVPVLKNVSFSISK
-399 GSVVALVGSS
+399 GSVVALVGRS
-409 GSGKSTIADLI
+409 GAGKSTIADLI

-430 VKIDG
+430 LKIDG
-435 EDIRGFKILNLRKMM
+435 EDIREYKLSNLRKMM

-459 FNDTVRNNI
+459 FNDTVKNNI
-468 SYGQPETKESDIIS
+468 SYGQPETKETDIIS
-482 AAKSANAMEFIDSF
+482 AAKSANAMEFIDSL

-502 LIGERGVKLSG
+502 VIGERGIKLSG
-513 GQRQRLSLARAI
+513 GQKQRLSIARAI

-544 SEKLVQKA
+544 SEKLVQQA

-575 DNIVVLEKGEIV
+575 DEIIVLEKGQVV
-587 EMGKHETLIKKR
+587 EMGNHETLIKKG

-607 NQFEIINGYQ
+607 NQFENN

>member
-11 KLVLRYWT
+11 KLVLRYWP
-19 YLLASSIAAL
+19 YLLASSVAAL
-29 AFVILNSFSI
+29 AFVMLNSFSI

-48 ILTDFDSISKEQIAW
+48 ILTDFDSISKEQITW
-63 SYADQLTLNERFKY
+63 SHADQLTLNERIKY

-82 ILQDSQLA
+82 ILQDSQLD

-123 LIVRVRNKLYR
+123 LIVRIRNRLYR

-141 SYFNRKKSGELA
+141 SYFNRKKSGKLA

-198 ALLTLPL
+198 ALLILPL
-205 AGFLYIS
+205 AGFLYVS

-249 TKHHEIQK
+249 TKDHEIQK
-257 FEKEGNRYFHLLFR
+257 FETEGNRYFHLLFR

-300 QVIQSET
+300 QVIQTET

-345 RVFLVLDSKPDIN
+345 RVFKVIDSKPDIN
-358 DKPNAKEIESFSE
+358 DKPDAKEIESFSE
-371 EIKFDNVSFDYGGK
+371 EIRFDNVSFDYGEK
-385 SATVLKNISFSIRK
+385 SVPVLKNVSFSISK
-399 GSVVALVGSS
+399 GSVVALVGRS

-430 VKIDG
+430 LKIDG
-435 EDIRGFKILNLRKMM
+435 EDIREYKLSNLRKMM

-459 FNDTVRNNI
+459 FNDTVKNNI
-468 SYGQPETKESDIIS
+468 SYGQPETKETDIIS
-482 AAKSANAMEFIDSF
+482 AAKSANAMEFIDSL

-502 LIGERGVKLSG
+502 VIGERGIKLSG
-513 GQRQRLSLARAI
+513 GQKQRLSIARAI
-525 IKNPPVLILDEA
+525 INNPSVLILDEA

-544 SEKLVQKA
+544 SEKLVQQA

-575 DNIVVLEKGEIV
+575 DEIVVLEKGQVV
-587 EMGKHETLIKKR
+587 EMGNHETLIKKG

-607 NQFEIINGYQ
+607 NQFENN

>member
-11 KLVLRYWT
+11 KLVLRYWP
-19 YLLASSIAAL
+19 YLLGSSLAAL
-29 AFVILNSFSI
+29 VFVTLNSFSI

-48 ILTDFDSISKEQIAW
+48 ILNDFDSLSREQLAW
-63 SYADQLTLNERFKY
+63 AQADQLTLNERLKY

-96 LIIFSVFLFKNIFLY
+96 LIIFGVFLFKNIFLY

-123 LIVRVRNKLYR
+123 LIVRIRNMLYG

-141 SYFNRKKSGELA
+141 SYFNRKKSGELT
-153 SVMMNDVNV
+153 SIMMNDVNV
-162 MQNAFTTT
+162 MQDAFTTT

-181 LFFGAILFII
+181 LFFGTILFII
-191 DWKLSLV
+191 DWKLSFV

-205 AGFLYIS
+205 AGFLYVS

-235 TEALYSIR
+235 TEVLYSIR
-243 VIKAFA
+243 VIKAFV
-249 TKHHEIQK
+249 TKRYEIQK

-271 RAKLNNLATPI
+271 RAKLDNLATPI

-291 VILLWYGGM
+291 VVLLWYGGM
-300 QVIQSET
+300 QVIQTET

-345 RVFLVLDSKPDIN
+345 RVFNILDSKPDIN
-358 DKPNAKEIESFSE
+358 DKPDAKEIESFSE
-371 EIKFDNVSFDYGGK
+371 EIRFDNVSFDYGEE
-385 SATVLKNISFSIRK
+385 SAPVLKNVSFSISK
-399 GSVVALVGSS
+399 GSVVALVGAS
-409 GSGKSTIADLI
+409 GAGKSTIADLI

-425 TTSGS
+425 TTSGY

-435 EDIRGFKILNLRKMM
+435 EDIREIKLESLRRMM
-450 GIVSQEVIL
+450 GIVSQEIIL
-459 FNDTVRNNI
+459 FNDTVKQNI
-468 SYGQPETKESDIIS
+468 AYGQEEIKDSNIIS
-482 AAKSANAMEFIDSF
+482 AAKAANAMGFIEEL
-496 PEGLDT
+496 PNGLDT
-502 LIGERGVKLSG
+502 IIGERGVKISG
-513 GQRQRLSLARAI
+513 GQKQRLSIARAI
-525 IKNPPVLILDEA
+525 IKNPPLLILDEA
-537 TSSLDSE
+537 TSSLDTE
-544 SEKLVQKA
+544 SEKLVQEA
-552 IEQLM
+552 IEKLM

-575 DNIVVLEKGEIV
+575 DNIIVLEQGKIIEKGNHV
-587 EMGKHETLIKKR
+587 ELIDKKGKYSE
-599 QTYHKLYT
+599 LYAV
-607 NQFEIINGYQ
+607 QFQNEGKN

>member
-11 KLVLRYWT
+11 KLVLRYWP
-19 YLLASSIAAL
+19 YLLGSSLAAL
-29 AFVILNSFSI
+29 VFVTLNSFSI

-48 ILTDFDSISKEQIAW
+48 ILNDFDSISMEQLSWAQ
-63 SYADQLTLNERFKY
+63 ADQLTLNERLKY

-96 LIIFSVFLFKNIFLY
+96 LIIFGVFLFKNIFLY

-123 LIVRVRNKLYR
+123 LIVRIRNMLYG

-141 SYFNRKKSGELA
+141 SYFNRKKSGELT
-153 SVMMNDVNV
+153 SIMMNDVNV
-162 MQNAFTTT
+162 MQDAFTTT

-181 LFFGAILFII
+181 LFFGTILFII

-205 AGFLYIS
+205 AGFLYVS

-235 TEALYSIR
+235 TEVLYSIR
-243 VIKAFA
+243 VIKAFV
-249 TKHHEIQK
+249 TKRYEIQK

-271 RAKLNNLATPI
+271 RAKLDNLATPI

-291 VILLWYGGM
+291 VVLLWYGGM
-300 QVIQSET
+300 QVIQTET

-345 RVFLVLDSKPDIN
+345 RVFNILDSKPDIN
-358 DKPNAKEIESFSE
+358 DKPDAKEIESFSE
-371 EIKFDNVSFDYGGK
+371 EIRFDNVSFDYGEE
-385 SATVLKNISFSIRK
+385 SAPVLKNVSFSISK
-399 GSVVALVGSS
+399 GSVVALVGAS
-409 GSGKSTIADLI
+409 GAGKSTIADLI

-425 TTSGS
+425 TTSGY

-435 EDIRGFKILNLRKMM
+435 EDIREIKLESLRRMM
-450 GIVSQEVIL
+450 GIVSQEIIL
-459 FNDTVRNNI
+459 FNDTVKQNI
-468 SYGQPETKESDIIS
+468 AYGQEEIKDSNIIS
-482 AAKSANAMEFIDSF
+482 AAKAANAMEFIEELPNGF
-496 PEGLDT
+496 DT
-502 LIGERGVKLSG
+502 IIGERGVKISG
-513 GQRQRLSLARAI
+513 GQKQRLSIARAI
-525 IKNPPVLILDEA
+525 IKNPPLLILDEA
-537 TSSLDSE
+537 TSSLDTE
-544 SEKLVQKA
+544 SEKLVQEA
-552 IEQLM
+552 IEKLM

-575 DNIVVLEKGEIV
+575 DNIIVLEQGKIIEKGNHV
-587 EMGKHETLIKKR
+587 ELIDKKGKYSE
-599 QTYHKLYT
+599 LYAV
-607 NQFEIINGYQ
+607 QFQDERKN

>member
-11 KLVLRYWT
+11 KLVLRYWP
-19 YLLASSIAAL
+19 YLLGSSLAAL
-29 AFVILNSFSI
+29 VFVTLNSFSI

-48 ILTDFDSISKEQIAW
+48 ILNDFDSISREQLAW
-63 SYADQLTLNERFKY
+63 AQADQLTLNERLKY

-96 LIIFSVFLFKNIFLY
+96 LIIFGVFLFKNIFLY

-123 LIVRVRNKLYR
+123 LIVRIRNMLYG

-141 SYFNRKKSGELA
+141 SYFNRKKSGELT
-153 SVMMNDVNV
+153 SIMMNDVNV
-162 MQNAFTTT
+162 MQDAFTTT

-181 LFFGAILFII
+181 LFFGTILFII

-205 AGFLYIS
+205 AGFLYVS

-235 TEALYSIR
+235 TEVLYSIR
-243 VIKAFA
+243 VIKAFV
-249 TKHHEIQK
+249 TKRYEIQK

-271 RAKLNNLATPI
+271 RAKLDNLATPI

-291 VILLWYGGM
+291 VVLLWYGGM
-300 QVIQSET
+300 QVIQTET

-345 RVFLVLDSKPDIN
+345 RVFNILDSKPDIN
-358 DKPNAKEIESFSE
+358 DKPDAKEIESFSE
-371 EIKFDNVSFDYGGK
+371 EIRFDNVSFDYGEE
-385 SATVLKNISFSIRK
+385 SAPVLKNVSFSISK
-399 GSVVALVGSS
+399 GSVVALVGAS
-409 GSGKSTIADLI
+409 GAGKSTIADLI

-425 TTSGS
+425 TTSGY

-435 EDIRGFKILNLRKMM
+435 EDIREIKLESLRRMM
-450 GIVSQEVIL
+450 GIVSQEIIL
-459 FNDTVRNNI
+459 FNDTVKQNI
-468 SYGQPETKESDIIS
+468 AYGQEEIKDSNIIS
-482 AAKSANAMEFIDSF
+482 AAKAANAMGFIEEL
-496 PEGLDT
+496 PNGLDT
-502 LIGERGVKLSG
+502 IIGERGVKISG
-513 GQRQRLSLARAI
+513 GQKQRLSIARAI
-525 IKNPPVLILDEA
+525 IKNPPLLILDEA
-537 TSSLDSE
+537 TSSLDTE
-544 SEKLVQKA
+544 SEKLVQEA
-552 IEQLM
+552 IEKLM

-575 DNIVVLEKGEIV
+575 DNIIVLEQGKIIEKGNHV
-587 EMGKHETLIKKR
+587 ELIDKKGKYSE
-599 QTYHKLYT
+599 LYAV
-607 NQFEIINGYQ
+607 QFQNEGKN

>member
-11 KLVLRYWT
+11 KLVLRYWP
-19 YLLASSIAAL
+19 YLLGSSLAAL
-29 AFVILNSFSI
+29 VFVTLNSFSI

-48 ILTDFDSISKEQIAW
+48 ILNDFDSISREQLAW
-63 SYADQLTLNERFKY
+63 AQADQLTLNERLKY

-96 LIIFSVFLFKNIFLY
+96 LIIFGVFLFKNIFLY

-123 LIVRVRNKLYR
+123 LIVRIRNMLYG

-141 SYFNRKKSGELA
+141 SYFNRKKSGELT
-153 SVMMNDVNV
+153 SIMMNDVNV
-162 MQNAFTTT
+162 MQDAFTTT

-181 LFFGAILFII
+181 LFFGTILFII
-191 DWKLSLV
+191 DWKLSFV

-205 AGFLYIS
+205 AGFLYVS

-235 TEALYSIR
+235 TEVLYSIR
-243 VIKAFA
+243 VIKAFV
-249 TKHHEIQK
+249 TKRYEIQK

-271 RAKLNNLATPI
+271 RAKLDNLATPI

-291 VILLWYGGM
+291 VVLLWYGGM
-300 QVIQSET
+300 QVIQTET

-345 RVFLVLDSKPDIN
+345 RVFNILDSKPDIN
-358 DKPNAKEIESFSE
+358 DKPDAKEIESFSE
-371 EIKFDNVSFDYGGK
+371 EIRFDNVSFNYGEE
-385 SATVLKNISFSIRK
+385 SAPVLKNVSFSISK
-399 GSVVALVGSS
+399 GSVVALVGAS
-409 GSGKSTIADLI
+409 GAGKSTIADLI

-425 TTSGS
+425 TTSGY

-435 EDIRGFKILNLRKMM
+435 EDIREIKLESLRRMM

-459 FNDTVRNNI
+459 FNDTVKQNI
-468 SYGQPETKESDIIS
+468 AYGQEGIKDSNIIS
-482 AAKSANAMEFIDSF
+482 AAKAANAMGFIEEL
-496 PEGLDT
+496 PNGLDT
-502 LIGERGVKLSG
+502 IIGERGVKISG
-513 GQRQRLSLARAI
+513 GQKQRLSIARAI
-525 IKNPPVLILDEA
+525 IKNPPLLILDEA
-537 TSSLDSE
+537 TSSLDTE
-544 SEKLVQKA
+544 SEKLVQEA
-552 IEQLM
+552 IEKLM

-575 DNIVVLEKGEIV
+575 DNIIVLEQGKIIEKGNHV
-587 EMGKHETLIKKR
+587 ELIDKKGKYSE
-599 QTYHKLYT
+599 LYAV
-607 NQFEIINGYQ
+607 QFQNEGKN

>member
-11 KLVLRYWT
+11 KLVLRYWP
-19 YLLASSIAAL
+19 YLLGSSLAAL
-29 AFVILNSFSI
+29 VFVTLNSFSI

-48 ILTDFDSISKEQIAW
+48 ILNDFDSISMEQLAW
-63 SYADQLTLNERFKY
+63 AQADQLTLNERLKY

-96 LIIFSVFLFKNIFLY
+96 LIIFGVFLFKNIFLY

-123 LIVRVRNKLYR
+123 LIVRIRNMLYG

-141 SYFNRKKSGELA
+141 SYFNRKKSGELT
-153 SVMMNDVNV
+153 SIMMNDVNV
-162 MQNAFTTT
+162 MQDAFTTT

-181 LFFGAILFII
+181 LFFGTILFII

-205 AGFLYIS
+205 AGFLYVS

-235 TEALYSIR
+235 TEVLYSIR
-243 VIKAFA
+243 VIKAFV
-249 TKHHEIQK
+249 TKRYEIQK

-271 RAKLNNLATPI
+271 RAKLDNLATPI

-291 VILLWYGGM
+291 VVLLWYGGM
-300 QVIQSET
+300 QVIQTET

-345 RVFLVLDSKPDIN
+345 RVFNILDSKPDIN
-358 DKPNAKEIESFSE
+358 DKPDAKEIESFSE
-371 EIKFDNVSFDYGGK
+371 EIRFDNVSFDYGEE
-385 SATVLKNISFSIRK
+385 SAPVLKNVSFSISK
-399 GSVVALVGSS
+399 GSVVALVGAS
-409 GSGKSTIADLI
+409 GAGKSTIADLI

-425 TTSGS
+425 TTSGY

-435 EDIRGFKILNLRKMM
+435 EDIREIKLESLRRMM
-450 GIVSQEVIL
+450 GVVSQEIIL
-459 FNDTVRNNI
+459 FNDTVKQNI
-468 SYGQPETKESDIIS
+468 AYGQEEIKDSNIIS
-482 AAKSANAMEFIDSF
+482 AAKAANAMEFIEELPNGF
-496 PEGLDT
+496 DT
-502 LIGERGVKLSG
+502 IIGERGVKISG
-513 GQRQRLSLARAI
+513 GQKQRLSIARAI
-525 IKNPPVLILDEA
+525 IKNPSLLILDEA
-537 TSSLDSE
+537 TSSLDTE
-544 SEKLVQKA
+544 SEKLVQEA
-552 IEQLM
+552 IEKLM

-575 DNIVVLEKGEIV
+575 DNIIVLEQGKIIEKGNHV
-587 EMGKHETLIKKR
+587 ELIDKKGKYSE
-599 QTYHKLYT
+599 LYAV
-607 NQFEIINGYQ
+607 QFQNERKN

>member
-11 KLVLRYWT
+11 KLVLRYWP
-19 YLLASSIAAL
+19 YLLASSVAAL
-29 AFVILNSFSI
+29 AFVMLNSFSI

-48 ILTDFDSISKEQIAW
+48 ILTDFDSISKEQITW
-63 SYADQLTLNERFKY
+63 SHADQLTLNERIKY

-82 ILQDSQLA
+82 ILQDSQLD

-96 LIIFSVFLFKNIFLY
+96 LIIFCVFLFKNIFLY

-123 LIVRVRNKLYR
+123 LIVRIRNRLYR

-141 SYFNRKKSGELA
+141 SYFNRKKSGKLA

-205 AGFLYIS
+205 AGFLYVS

-249 TKHHEIQK
+249 TKDHEIQK
-257 FEKEGNRYFHLLFR
+257 FETEGNRYFHLLFR

-300 QVIQSET
+300 QVIQTET

-345 RVFLVLDSKPDIN
+345 RVFKVIDSKPDIN
-358 DKPNAKEIESFSE
+358 DKPDAKEIESFSE
-371 EIKFDNVSFDYGGK
+371 EIRFDNVSFDYGEK
-385 SATVLKNISFSIRK
+385 SVPVLKNVSFSISK

-409 GSGKSTIADLI
+409 GAGKSTIADLI

-430 VKIDG
+430 LKIDG
-435 EDIRGFKILNLRKMM
+435 EDIREYKLSNLRKMM

-459 FNDTVRNNI
+459 FNDTVKNNI
-468 SYGQPETKESDIIS
+468 SYGQPETKETDIIS
-482 AAKSANAMEFIDSF
+482 AAKSANAMEFIDSL

-502 LIGERGVKLSG
+502 VIGERGIKLSG
-513 GQRQRLSLARAI
+513 GQKQRLSIARAI

-544 SEKLVQKA
+544 SEKLVQQA

-575 DNIVVLEKGEIV
+575 DEIVVLEKGQVV
-587 EMGKHETLIKKR
+587 EMGNHETLIKKG

-607 NQFEIINGYQ
+607 NQFENN

>member
-11 KLVLRYWT
+11 KLVLRYWP
-19 YLLASSIAAL
+19 YLLASSVAAL
-29 AFVILNSFSI
+29 AFVMLNSFSI

-63 SYADQLTLNERFKY
+63 SHADQLTLNGRIKY
-77 IANQL
+77 ITNQL
-82 ILQDSQLA
+82 ILQDSQLD

-96 LIIFSVFLFKNIFLY
+96 LIIFCVFLFKNIFLY

-123 LIVRVRNKLYR
+123 LIVRIRNRLYR

-141 SYFNRKKSGELA
+141 SYFNRKKSGKLA

-198 ALLTLPL
+198 ALLILPL
-205 AGFLYIS
+205 AGFLYVS

-235 TEALYSIR
+235 TEALYTIR

-257 FEKEGNRYFHLLFR
+257 FETEGNRYFHLLFR

-300 QVIQSET
+300 QVIQTET

-345 RVFLVLDSKPDIN
+345 RVFKVIDSKPDIN
-358 DKPNAKEIESFSE
+358 DKPDAKEIESFSE
-371 EIKFDNVSFDYGGK
+371 EIRFDNVSFDYGEK
-385 SATVLKNISFSIRK
+385 SVPVLKNVSFSISK

-409 GSGKSTIADLI
+409 GAGKSTIADLI

-430 VKIDG
+430 LKIDG
-435 EDIRGFKILNLRKMM
+435 EDIREYKLSNLRKMM

-459 FNDTVRNNI
+459 FNDTVKNNI
-468 SYGQPETKESDIIS
+468 SYGQPETKETDIIS
-482 AAKSANAMEFIDSF
+482 AAKSANAMEFIDSL

-502 LIGERGVKLSG
+502 VIGERGIKLSG
-513 GQRQRLSLARAI
+513 GQKQRLSIARAI
-525 IKNPPVLILDEA
+525 IKNPSVLILDEA

-544 SEKLVQKA
+544 SEKLVQQA

-575 DNIVVLEKGEIV
+575 DEIVVLEKGQVV
-587 EMGKHETLIKKR
+587 EMGNHETLIKKG

-607 NQFEIINGYQ
+607 NQFENN

>member
-11 KLVLRYWT
+11 KLVLRYWP
-19 YLLASSIAAL
+19 YLLASSVAAL
-29 AFVILNSFSI
+29 AFVMLNSFSI

-63 SYADQLTLNERFKY
+63 SHADQLTLNERIKY
-77 IANQL
+77 ITNQL
-82 ILQDSQLA
+82 ILQDSQLD

-96 LIIFSVFLFKNIFLY
+96 LIIFCVFLFKNIFLY

-123 LIVRVRNKLYR
+123 LIVRIRNRLYR
-134 HIHTLSM
+134 HIHALSM
-141 SYFNRKKSGELA
+141 SYFNKKKSGELA

-205 AGFLYIS
+205 AGFLYVS

-235 TEALYSIR
+235 TEALYTIR

-249 TKHHEIQK
+249 TKDHEIQK
-257 FEKEGNRYFHLLFR
+257 FETEGNRYFHLLFR

-300 QVIQSET
+300 QVIQTET

-345 RVFLVLDSKPDIN
+345 RVFKVIDSKPDIN
-358 DKPNAKEIESFSE
+358 DKPGAKEIESFSE
-371 EIKFDNVSFDYGGK
+371 EIRFDNVSFDYGEK
-385 SATVLKNISFSIRK
+385 SVPVLKNVSFSISK

-409 GSGKSTIADLI
+409 GAGKSTIADLI

-430 VKIDG
+430 LKIDG
-435 EDIRGFKILNLRKMM
+435 EDIREYKLSNLRKMM

-459 FNDTVRNNI
+459 FNDTVKNNI
-468 SYGQPETKESDIIS
+468 SYGQPETKETDIIS
-482 AAKSANAMEFIDSF
+482 AAKSANVMEFIDSL

-502 LIGERGVKLSG
+502 VIGERGIKLSG
-513 GQRQRLSLARAI
+513 GQKQRLSIARAI
-525 IKNPPVLILDEA
+525 IKNPSVLILDEA

-544 SEKLVQKA
+544 SEKLVQQA

-575 DNIVVLEKGEIV
+575 DEIVVLEKGQVV
-587 EMGKHETLIKKR
+587 EMGNHETLIKKG

-607 NQFEIINGYQ
+607 NQFENN

>member
-11 KLVLRYWT
+11 KLVLRYWP
-19 YLLASSIAAL
+19 YLLASSVAAL
-29 AFVILNSFSI
+29 AFVMLNSFSI

-63 SYADQLTLNERFKY
+63 SHADQLTLNERFKY

-82 ILQDSQLA
+82 ILQDSQLD

-123 LIVRVRNKLYR
+123 LIVRIRNRLYR
-134 HIHTLSM
+134 HIHALSM

-205 AGFLYIS
+205 AGFLYVS

-257 FEKEGNRYFHLLFR
+257 FVTEGNRYFHLLFR

-300 QVIQSET
+300 QVIQTET

-345 RVFLVLDSKPDIN
+345 RVFKVIDSKPDIN
-358 DKPNAKEIESFSE
+358 DKPDAKEIESFSE
-371 EIKFDNVSFDYGGK
+371 EIRFDNVSFDYGEK
-385 SATVLKNISFSIRK
+385 SVPVLKNVSFSISK
-399 GSVVALVGSS
+399 GSVVALVGRS
-409 GSGKSTIADLI
+409 GAGKSTIADLI

-435 EDIRGFKILNLRKMM
+435 EDIREYKLSNLRKMM

-459 FNDTVRNNI
+459 FNDTVKNNI
-468 SYGQPETKESDIIS
+468 SYGQPETKETDIIS
-482 AAKSANAMEFIDSF
+482 AAKSANAMEFIDSL

-502 LIGERGVKLSG
+502 VIGERGIKLSG
-513 GQRQRLSLARAI
+513 GQKQRLSIARAI

-544 SEKLVQKA
+544 SEKLVQQA

-557 KDRTVLVIA
+557 KDRTVLIIA

-575 DNIVVLEKGEIV
+575 DEIIVLEKGQVV
-587 EMGKHETLIKKR
+587 EMGNHETLIKKG

-607 NQFEIINGYQ
+607 NQFENN

>member
-11 KLVLRYWT
+11 KLVLRYWP
-19 YLLASSIAAL
+19 YLLGSSLAAL
-29 AFVILNSFSI
+29 VFVTLNSFSI

-48 ILTDFDSISKEQIAW
+48 ILNDFDSISMEQLAW
-63 SYADQLTLNERFKY
+63 AQADQLTLNERLKY

-96 LIIFSVFLFKNIFLY
+96 LIIFGVFLFKNIFLY

-123 LIVRVRNKLYR
+123 LIVRIRNMLYG

-141 SYFNRKKSGELA
+141 SYFNRKKSGELT
-153 SVMMNDVNV
+153 SIMMNDVNV
-162 MQNAFTTT
+162 MQDAFTTT

-181 LFFGAILFII
+181 LFFGTILFII

-205 AGFLYIS
+205 AGFLYVS

-235 TEALYSIR
+235 TEVLYSIR
-243 VIKAFA
+243 VIKAFV
-249 TKHHEIQK
+249 TKRYEIQK

-271 RAKLNNLATPI
+271 RAKLDNLATPI

-291 VILLWYGGM
+291 VVLLWYGGM
-300 QVIQSET
+300 QVIQTET

-345 RVFLVLDSKPDIN
+345 RVFNILDSKPDIN
-358 DKPNAKEIESFSE
+358 DKPDAKEIESFSE
-371 EIKFDNVSFDYGGK
+371 EIRFDNVSFDYGEE
-385 SATVLKNISFSIRK
+385 SVPVLKNVSFSISK
-399 GSVVALVGSS
+399 GSVVALVGAS
-409 GSGKSTIADLI
+409 GAGKSTIADLI

-425 TTSGS
+425 TTSGY

-435 EDIRGFKILNLRKMM
+435 EDIREIKLESLRRMM
-450 GIVSQEVIL
+450 GIVSQEIIL
-459 FNDTVRNNI
+459 FNDTVKQNI
-468 SYGQPETKESDIIS
+468 AYGQEEIKDSNIIS
-482 AAKSANAMEFIDSF
+482 AAKAANAMEFIEELPNGF
-496 PEGLDT
+496 DT
-502 LIGERGVKLSG
+502 IIGERGVKISG
-513 GQRQRLSLARAI
+513 GQKQRLSIARAI
-525 IKNPPVLILDEA
+525 IKNPPLLILDEA
-537 TSSLDSE
+537 TSSLDTE
-544 SEKLVQKA
+544 SEKLVQEA
-552 IEQLM
+552 IEKLM

-575 DNIVVLEKGEIV
+575 DNIIVLEQGKIIEKGNHV
-587 EMGKHETLIKKR
+587 ELIDKKGKYSE
-599 QTYHKLYT
+599 LYAV
-607 NQFEIINGYQ
+607 QFQNEGKN

>member
-11 KLVLRYWT
+11 RLILRYWP
-19 YLLASSIAAL
+19 YLLGSSVAAL
-29 AFVILNSFSI
+29 VFVTLNSFSI

-48 ILTDFDSISKEQIAW
+48 ILNDFDSISREQLAW
-63 SYADQLTLNERFKY
+63 AQADQLTLNERLKY

-90 SLRRLC
+90 SLRHLC
-96 LIIFSVFLFKNIFLY
+96 LIIFGVFLFKNVFLY

-123 LIVRVRNKLYR
+123 LIVRIRNMLYR

-141 SYFNRKKSGELA
+141 SYFNRKKSGELT
-153 SVMMNDVNV
+153 SIMMNDVNV
-162 MQNAFTTT
+162 MQEAFTTT

-181 LFFGAILFII
+181 LFFGTILFII

-205 AGFLYIS
+205 AGFLYVS

-235 TEALYSIR
+235 TEVLYSIR
-243 VIKAFA
+243 VIKAFV
-249 TKHHEIQK
+249 TKRYEIQK

-271 RAKLNNLATPI
+271 RAKLDNLATPI

-291 VILLWYGGM
+291 VVLLWYGGM
-300 QVIQSET
+300 QVIQTET

-345 RVFLVLDSKPDIN
+345 RVFNILDSKPDIN
-358 DKPNAKEIESFSE
+358 DKPDAKEIESFSE
-371 EIKFDNVSFDYGGK
+371 EIRFDNVSFDYGEE
-385 SATVLKNISFSIRK
+385 SAPVLKNVSFSISK
-399 GSVVALVGSS
+399 GSVVALVGAS
-409 GSGKSTIADLI
+409 GAGKSTIADLI

-425 TTSGS
+425 TTSGY

-435 EDIRGFKILNLRKMM
+435 EDIREIKLESLRRMM
-450 GIVSQEVIL
+450 GIVSQEIIL
-459 FNDTVRNNI
+459 FNDTVKQNI
-468 SYGQPETKESDIIS
+468 AYGQEEIKDSNIIS
-482 AAKSANAMEFIDSF
+482 AAKAANAMGFIEEL
-496 PEGLDT
+496 PNGLDT
-502 LIGERGVKLSG
+502 IIGERGVKISG
-513 GQRQRLSLARAI
+513 GQKQRLSIARAI
-525 IKNPPVLILDEA
+525 IKNPPLLILDEA
-537 TSSLDSE
+537 TSSLDTE
-544 SEKLVQKA
+544 SEKLVQEA
-552 IEQLM
+552 IEKLM

-575 DNIVVLEKGEIV
+575 DNIIVLEQGKIIEKGNHV
-587 EMGKHETLIKKR
+587 ELIDKKGKYSE
-599 QTYHKLYT
+599 LYAV
-607 NQFEIINGYQ
+607 QFQNERKN

>member
-11 KLVLRYWT
+11 KLVLRYWP
-19 YLLASSIAAL
+19 YLLASSVAAL
-29 AFVILNSFSI
+29 AFVMLNSFSI

-63 SYADQLTLNERFKY
+63 SHADQLTLNERIKY

-82 ILQDSQLA
+82 ILQDSQLD

-96 LIIFSVFLFKNIFLY
+96 LIIFCVFLFKNIFLF

-123 LIVRVRNKLYR
+123 LIVRIRNRLYR
-134 HIHTLSM
+134 HIHALSM
-141 SYFNRKKSGELA
+141 SYFNKKKSGELA

-205 AGFLYIS
+205 AGFLYVS

-249 TKHHEIQK
+249 TKDHEIQK
-257 FEKEGNRYFHLLFR
+257 FETEGNRYFHLLFR

-300 QVIQSET
+300 QVIQTET

-345 RVFLVLDSKPDIN
+345 RVFKVIDSKPDIN
-358 DKPNAKEIESFSE
+358 DKPDAKEIESFSE
-371 EIKFDNVSFDYGGK
+371 EIRFDNVSFDYGEK
-385 SATVLKNISFSIRK
+385 SVPVLKNVSFSISK
-399 GSVVALVGSS
+399 GSVVALVGRS

-430 VKIDG
+430 LKIDG
-435 EDIRGFKILNLRKMM
+435 EDIREYKLSNLRKMM

-459 FNDTVRNNI
+459 FNDTVKNNI
-468 SYGQPETKESDIIS
+468 SYGQPETKETDIIS
-482 AAKSANAMEFIDSF
+482 AAKSANVMEFIDSL

-502 LIGERGVKLSG
+502 VIGERGIKLSG
-513 GQRQRLSLARAI
+513 GQKQRLSIARAI
-525 IKNPPVLILDEA
+525 IKNPSVLILDEA

-544 SEKLVQKA
+544 SEKLVQQA

-575 DNIVVLEKGEIV
+575 DEIVVLEKGQVV
-587 EMGKHETLIKKR
+587 EMGNHETLIKKG

-607 NQFEIINGYQ
+607 NQFENN

>member
-11 KLVLRYWT
+11 KLVLRYWP
-19 YLLASSIAAL
+19 YLLASSVAAL
-29 AFVILNSFSI
+29 AFVMLNSFSI

-63 SYADQLTLNERFKY
+63 SHADQLTLNERIKY

-82 ILQDSQLA
+82 ILQDSQLD

-123 LIVRVRNKLYR
+123 LIVRIRNRLYR
-134 HIHTLSM
+134 HIHALSM

-205 AGFLYIS
+205 AGFLYVS

-249 TKHHEIQK
+249 TKDHEIQK
-257 FEKEGNRYFHLLFR
+257 FETEGNRYFHLLFR

-300 QVIQSET
+300 QVIQTET

-345 RVFLVLDSKPDIN
+345 RVFKVIDSKPDIN
-358 DKPNAKEIESFSE
+358 DKPGAKEIESFSE
-371 EIKFDNVSFDYGGK
+371 EIRFDNVSFDYGEK
-385 SATVLKNISFSIRK
+385 SVPVLKNVSFSISK
-399 GSVVALVGSS
+399 GSVVALVGRS

-430 VKIDG
+430 LKIDG
-435 EDIRGFKILNLRKMM
+435 EDIREYKLSNLRKMM

-459 FNDTVRNNI
+459 FNDTVKNNI
-468 SYGQPETKESDIIS
+468 SYGQPETKETDIIS
-482 AAKSANAMEFIDSF
+482 AAKSANAMEFIDSL

-502 LIGERGVKLSG
+502 VIGERGIKLSG
-513 GQRQRLSLARAI
+513 GQKQRLSIARAI

-544 SEKLVQKA
+544 SEKLVQQA

-575 DNIVVLEKGEIV
+575 DEIVVLEKGQVV
-587 EMGKHETLIKKR
+587 EMGNHETLIKKG

-607 NQFEIINGYQ
+607 NQFENN

>member
-11 KLVLRYWT
+11 KLVLRYWP
-19 YLLASSIAAL
+19 YLLGSSLAAL
-29 AFVILNSFSI
+29 VFVTLNSFSI

-48 ILTDFDSISKEQIAW
+48 ILNDFDSISMEQLAW
-63 SYADQLTLNERFKY
+63 AQADQLTLNERLKY

-96 LIIFSVFLFKNIFLY
+96 LIIFGVFLFKNIFLY

-123 LIVRVRNKLYR
+123 LIVRIRNMLYG

-141 SYFNRKKSGELA
+141 SYFNRKKSGELT
-153 SVMMNDVNV
+153 SIMMNDVNV
-162 MQNAFTTT
+162 MQDAFTTT

-181 LFFGAILFII
+181 LFFGTILFII

-205 AGFLYIS
+205 AGFLYVS

-235 TEALYSIR
+235 TEVLYSIR
-243 VIKAFA
+243 VIKAFV
-249 TKHHEIQK
+249 TKRYEIQK

-271 RAKLNNLATPI
+271 RAKLDNLATPI

-291 VILLWYGGM
+291 VVLLWYGGM
-300 QVIQSET
+300 QVIQTET

-345 RVFLVLDSKPDIN
+345 RVFNILDSKPDIN
-358 DKPNAKEIESFSE
+358 DKPDAKEIESFSE
-371 EIKFDNVSFDYGGK
+371 EIRFDNVSFDYGEE
-385 SATVLKNISFSIRK
+385 SVPVLKNVSFSISK
-399 GSVVALVGSS
+399 GSVVALVGAS
-409 GSGKSTIADLI
+409 GAGKSTIADLI

-425 TTSGS
+425 TTSGY

-435 EDIRGFKILNLRKMM
+435 EDIREIKLESLRRMM
-450 GIVSQEVIL
+450 GVVSQEIIL
-459 FNDTVRNNI
+459 FNDTVKQNI
-468 SYGQPETKESDIIS
+468 AYGQEEIKDSNIIS
-482 AAKSANAMEFIDSF
+482 AAKAANAMGFIEEL
-496 PEGLDT
+496 PNGLDT
-502 LIGERGVKLSG
+502 IIGERGVKISG
-513 GQRQRLSLARAI
+513 GQKQRLSIARAI
-525 IKNPPVLILDEA
+525 IKNPSLLILDEA
-537 TSSLDSE
+537 TSSLDTE
-544 SEKLVQKA
+544 SEKLVQEA
-552 IEQLM
+552 IEKLM

-575 DNIVVLEKGEIV
+575 DNIIVLEQGKIIEKGNHV
-587 EMGKHETLIKKR
+587 ELIDKKGKYSE
-599 QTYHKLYT
+599 LYAV
-607 NQFEIINGYQ
+607 QFQNEGKN